1 MMAPALSAGQWV
13 QQSTGGQSMRA
24 NLCTGIMRQT
34 RGVLTGVLLCLLAL
48 GVRLAVAADPPR
60 QETVILAF
68 DADLPTMDP
77 HMHILRTGVITFYH
91 MFDNLVVRDLKTMQ
105 IVPHLA
111 TAWKTIDELTW
122 EFTLRQDVTF
132 HNGDKFT
139 AHTVKFNYDRCLNPE
154 QKCPQRGNHA
164 KIKEVQVVDDYTV
177 RFLTH
182 DPYPI
187 MLERM
192 QNFQMVSEKV
202 AKDKGDAFM
211 AENPIGTGPYK
222 FVHWLKG
229 REILMERNDNYW
241 GPKPAFKYAKI
252 RIIPDKATQ
261 VADLLAGGVDLVR
274 ALPPDQ
280 IEVLKASGAAYVTTA
295 PVLRTAFIQ
304 LDSQGRTEKNPFM
317 DKRVRQAVNY
327 GVNTDKIIQ
336 FVLNGQAVRTANVL
350 NPMAFGFDPN
360 VKPYPYDPDK
370 AKKLLAEAGYAN
382 GFEVRFLS
390 TGADVPAQK
399 QAAEAI
405 QADLAKIGVRVKINH
420 IEDTNSVVAQ
430 VKEGKGGPMFQW
442 SWGYYSVF
450 DADGILYDIF
460 HSGNP
465 WAYYWS
471 EETDKLIDEGR
482 STLNQERRKQ
492 IYSKVQQILTDE
504 AAHLY
509 MWSIYGIWGVHK
521 RITWSAPS
529 DEIDR
534 LFLAT
539 LAGK

>member
-1 MMAPALSAGQWV
+1 
-13 QQSTGGQSMRA
+13 MRA
-24 NLCTGIMRQT
+24 NLCTVRRQQT
-34 RGVLTGVLLCLLAL
+34 RGVLAGLRSLQRWRGSLLAAVLLCLLAL
-48 GVRLAVAADPPR
+48 GVQPAVAADPPR

-105 IVPHLA
+105 IVPYLA
-111 TAWKTIDELTW
+111 TSWKTVDELTW
-122 EFTLRQDVTF
+122 EFTLRKDVTF

-154 QKCPQRGNHA
+154 QKCPQRGNHS

-202 AKDKGDAFM
+202 AKDKGDTFM

-241 GPKPAFKYAKI
+241 GPKAAFKYAKI

-350 NPMAFGFDPN
+350 NPMAFGHDPN

-382 GFEVRFLS
+382 GFEARFLS

-504 AAHLY
+504 AAHLF
-509 MWSIYGIWGVHK
+509 MWSIYGIWGVNK
-521 RITWSAPS
+521 RLTWSAPS

-539 LAGK
+539 PAGK

>member
-1 MMAPALSAGQWV
+1 
-13 QQSTGGQSMRA
+13 
-24 NLCTGIMRQT
+24 
-34 RGVLTGVLLCLLAL
+34 
-48 GVRLAVAADPPR
+48 
-60 QETVILAF
+60 
-68 DADLPTMDP
+68 
-77 HMHILRTGVITFYH
+77 
-91 MFDNLVVRDLKTMQ
+91 
-105 IVPHLA
+105 
-111 TAWKTIDELTW
+111 
-122 EFTLRQDVTF
+122 
-132 HNGDKFT
+132 
-139 AHTVKFNYDRCLNPE
+139 
-154 QKCPQRGNHA
+154 
-164 KIKEVQVVDDYTV
+164 
-177 RFLTH
+177 
-182 DPYPI
+182 
-187 MLERM
+187 M

-211 AENPIGTGPYK
+211 AENPVGTGPYK

-241 GPKPAFKYAKI
+241 GPKPALKYAKI

-261 VADLLAGGVDLVR
+261 VAELLAGGIDLVR

-280 IEVLKASGAAYVTTA
+280 IEVLKASGNAYVTTA

-304 LDSQGRTEKNPFM
+304 LDSQARTEANPFT
-317 DKRVRQAVNY
+317 DKRVRQAINY
-327 GVNTDKIIQ
+327 GANMEKIIK
-336 FVLNGQAVRTANVL
+336 FVLNGQAVRTANVI
-350 NPMAFGFDPN
+350 NPLAFGHDPN

-405 QADLAKIGVRVKINH
+405 QADLAKIGIRLKINH

-430 VKEGKGGPMFQW
+430 VKEGKAGPMFQW

-450 DADGILYDIF
+450 DADGILFDIF

-471 EETDKLIDEGR
+471 EATDKLIDEGR
-482 STLNQERRKQ
+482 STLDAEKRQQ
-492 IYSKVQQILTDE
+492 LYSKVQEILTEE

-509 MWSIYGIWGVHK
+509 MWSIYGIWGVNK
-521 RITWSAPS
+521 RLEWSAPS
-529 DEIDR
+529 DEIGLR
-534 LFLAT
+534 RSR
-539 LAGK
+539 GS

>member
-1 MMAPALSAGQWV
+1 MSTYPFESAERRIRCTIRQLASQAGLPGMSLAWVLVLIPAL
-13 QQSTGGQSMRA
+13 
-24 NLCTGIMRQT
+24 
-34 RGVLTGVLLCLLAL
+34 LLQPAAA
-48 GVRLAVAADPPR
+48 AVDPPR
-60 QETVILAF
+60 QDTVILAF

-111 TAWKTIDELTW
+111 TSWKTIDERTW
-122 EFTLRQDVTF
+122 EFTLRQDVMF

-164 KIKEVQVVDDYTV
+164 KIKEVQIVDDFTV
-177 RFLTH
+177 RFITH

-202 AKDKGDAFM
+202 AKEKGDAFM

-229 REILMERNDNYW
+229 REILLERNESYW
-241 GPKPAFKYAKI
+241 GAKPAIKYAKI

-261 VADLLAGGVDLVR
+261 VADLLAGGVDIVR

-295 PVLRTAFIQ
+295 PVLRTAFIE

-327 GVNTDKIIQ
+327 GTNIDKIIE
-336 FVLNGQAVRTANVL
+336 FVLNGQARRTANVI
-350 NPMAFGFDPN
+350 NPLAFGYDPN
-360 VKPYPYDPDK
+360 VKPYPYDPEK
-370 AKKLLAEAGYAN
+370 AKKLLAEAGYPN

-405 QADLAKIGVRVKINH
+405 QADLAKIGVRLKLNH
-420 IEDTNSVVAQ
+420 IEDTNSVVTQA
-430 VKEGKGGPMFQW
+430 KEGKAGPMFQW

-465 WAYYWS
+465 WAYYS
-471 EETDKLIDEGR
+471 SDELDKLIDEGR
-482 STLNQERRKQ
+482 STLDQERRKL
-492 IYSKVQQILTDE
+492 IYSQVQQILTEE
-504 AAHLY
+504 AAHLFL
-509 MWSIYGIWGVHK
+509 WGIYGIWGVNK
-521 RITWSAPS
+521 RVEWSAPS

-534 LFLAT
+534 LFLAKP
-539 LAGK
+539 AGK

>member
-1 MMAPALSAGQWV
+1 
-13 QQSTGGQSMRA
+13 
-24 NLCTGIMRQT
+24 
-34 RGVLTGVLLCLLAL
+34 
-48 GVRLAVAADPPR
+48 
-60 QETVILAF
+60 
-68 DADLPTMDP
+68 
-77 HMHILRTGVITFYH
+77 
-91 MFDNLVVRDLKTMQ
+91 
-105 IVPHLA
+105 
-111 TAWKTIDELTW
+111 
-122 EFTLRQDVTF
+122 
-132 HNGDKFT
+132 
-139 AHTVKFNYDRCLNPE
+139 
-154 QKCPQRGNHA
+154 
-164 KIKEVQVVDDYTV
+164 
-177 RFLTH
+177 
-182 DPYPI
+182 
-187 MLERM
+187 
-192 QNFQMVSEKV
+192 
-202 AKDKGDAFM
+202 
-211 AENPIGTGPYK
+211 
-222 FVHWLKG
+222 
-229 REILMERNDNYW
+229 
-241 GPKPAFKYAKI
+241 
-252 RIIPDKATQ
+252 
-261 VADLLAGGVDLVR
+261 
-274 ALPPDQ
+274 
-280 IEVLKASGAAYVTTA
+280 VTTA

-317 DKRVRQAVNY
+317 DKRVRQAINY

-336 FVLNGQAVRTANVL
+336 FVLNGQAVRTANVM
-350 NPMAFGFDPN
+350 NPMAFGYDPN

-370 AKKLLAEAGYAN
+370 AKKLLAEAGHPN

-504 AAHLY
+504 AAHLF

>member
-1 MMAPALSAGQWV
+1 MGTYPFESAERRIRRATGQLAIQAV
-13 QQSTGGQSMRA
+13 RP
-24 NLCTGIMRQT
+24 
-34 RGVLTGVLLCLLAL
+34 GVLLAWAFLSTLAL
-48 GVRLAVAADPPR
+48 LSQPAAAAVDPPR
-60 QETVILAF
+60 QDTVILAF

-111 TAWKTIDELTW
+111 TSWKTIDELTW
-122 EFTLRQDVTF
+122 EFTLRHDVTF

-164 KIKEVQVVDDYTV
+164 KIKEVQVVDDFTV
-177 RFLTH
+177 RFITH

-202 AKDKGDAFM
+202 ARDKGDAFM

-229 REILMERNDNYW
+229 REILMERNENYW
-241 GPKPAFKYAKI
+241 GAKPAIKYAKI

-261 VADLLAGGVDLVR
+261 VADLLAGGIDIVR

-327 GVNTDKIIQ
+327 GTNIDKIIE
-336 FVLNGQAVRTANVL
+336 FVLDGQAKRTANVI
-350 NPMAFGFDPN
+350 NPLAFGYDPD
-360 VKPYPYDPDK
+360 VKPYPYDPEK
-370 AKKLLAEAGYAN
+370 AKKLLADAGYPN

-405 QADLAKIGVRVKINH
+405 QADLAKIGVHLKINH

-465 WAYYWS
+465 WAYFWS
-471 EETDKLIDEGR
+471 DETDKLIDEGR
-482 STLNQERRKQ
+482 STLAQERRKQ
-492 IYSKVQQILTDE
+492 IYSKVQQILTEE
-504 AAHLY
+504 AAHLF
-509 MWSIYGIWGVHK
+509 MWGIYGIWGVNK
-521 RITWSAPS
+521 RVDWSAPS

-534 LFLAT
+534 LFLAKPT
-539 LAGK
+539 GK

>member
-1 MMAPALSAGQWV
+1 MGTFPEKTTTQRQQCGTNRWASSALLRRYLGA
-13 QQSTGGQSMRA
+13 
-24 NLCTGIMRQT
+24 
-34 RGVLTGVLLCLLAL
+34 GVLILAYLLVAQS
-48 GVRLAVAADPPR
+48 GTAAVDPPR
-60 QETVILAF
+60 QETIILAF

-105 IVPHLA
+105 IIPHLA
-111 TAWKTIDELTW
+111 TSWKTIDDVTW
-122 EFTLRQDVTF
+122 EFTLRHDVTF

-164 KIKEVQVVDDYTV
+164 KIQEVQVVDDYTV
-177 RFLTH
+177 RFITH

-202 AKDKGDAFM
+202 AKEKGDAFM

-229 REILMERNDNYW
+229 REILLERNENYW

-295 PVLRTAFIQ
+295 PVLRTAFLQ

-327 GVNTDKIIQ
+327 GVNIDKIIE
-336 FVLNGQAVRTANVL
+336 FVLNSQAKRTANVI
-350 NPMAFGFDPN
+350 NPLAFGYDPT
-360 VKPYPYDPDK
+360 VKPYPYDPEK
-370 AKKLLAEAGYAN
+370 AKKLLAEAGYPN

-405 QADLAKIGVRVKINH
+405 QADLAKIGVRLKLNH
-420 IEDTNSVVAQ
+420 IEDTNSVVTQA
-430 VKEGKGGPMFQW
+430 KEGKAGPMFQW

-450 DADGILYDIF
+450 DADGILFDIF

-465 WAYYWS
+465 WAYYSS
-471 EETDKLIDEGR
+471 EELDKLIDAGR
-482 STLNQERRKQ
+482 STLDQERRKQ
-492 IYSKVQQILTDE
+492 LYSKVQQLLTEE
-504 AAHLY
+504 AAHLF
-509 MWSIYGIWGVHK
+509 MWGIHGIWGVSK
-521 RITWSAPS
+521 RVEWSAPS

-534 LFLAT
+534 LFLAKP
-539 LAGK
+539 AGK